1 MSTKNQT
8 SIQSVKWFPEQK
20 TELVLA
26 QTIED
31 PDVLGQMEAAFNN
44 FVETGQVW
52 ALLIGLVLGYMFKS
66 FTAY

>member
-1 MSTKNQT
+1 METRDQFRVH
-8 SIQSVKWFPEQK
+8 QWFQEQK

-31 PDVLGQMEAAFNN
+31 PDVLGQMEDAFNN